1 MIFIPNTY
9 IYNAIMWYINM
20 LIDTENISVYD
31 FLGYQFIEK
40 CICDIYNSIE
50 VKYTEDYKKLNKCL
64 EENIIQ
70 YVNNMSSSK
79 IECMV
84 YNYGIDNAILLLN
97 DYVVNSKKH
106 INTTSKSLIF
116 SIFMSRF
123 NLEFKVE
130 YTRNNYNNNYIIS
143 SIVIIQKFWRNIL
156 MNRNKITKY
165 KVYKEFDYVI
175 DKINKQIVETSVKN
189 ILIYI
194 VNKYRRRLSETLR
207 I

>member
-1 MIFIPNTY
+1 
-9 IYNAIMWYINM
+9 
-20 LIDTENISVYD
+20 
-31 FLGYQFIEK
+31 
-40 CICDIYNSIE
+40 
-50 VKYTEDYKKLNKCL
+50 
-64 EENIIQ
+64 
-70 YVNNMSSSK
+70 
-79 IECMV
+79 MV

-97 DYVVNSKKH
+97 NYVVNSKKH